1 MCECIVLF
9 VSGLF
14 GLQGSYIREK
24 HLLIEEVMVDRCGI
38 NEKTIHIC
46 SIAPPFSDPL
56 NADYVFHVVNNQV
69 LLCASAREM
78 NSKPRAEPQS
88 SREDSREGN
97 IQQPTRNVQFPRGLG
112 CYFIGGTT
120 NLALRLNVE

>member
-1 MCECIVLF
+1 MVERDPMCECIVLF

-46 SIAPPFSDPL
+46 SVAPPFSDPL

-88 SREDSREGN
+88 RRAAERIAEKGISNS
-97 IQQPTRNVQFPRGLG
+97 QQGMSNFQGAWVATSL
-112 CYFIGGTT
+112 
-120 NLALRLNVE
+120 E